1 MTNRSDTISRTQL
14 TALAFV
20 GLLSPTV
27 RRIPGQL
34 SLEAGRACWVSV
46 LFAAVPLVIMALLYA
61 ALRKRAGSLGGEEL
75 VLGALGAGAGRFVLG
90 ATGLWLI
97 FYCSYHLCTGA
108 DRFIST
114 IFPNMRPVFLILVM
128 LAMCLIAALGEVR
141 ALARSAMLFRPVLL
155 LVLIVL
161 AVFALPDVDFS
172 ELTPPFE
179 NGAVPAFRGVLQLM
193 NIASITFYLSF
204 LEDHTQ
210 ESFSAGRFI
219 TWALTYV
226 MILLFLCI
234 AVPGLLGLE
243 LTQNLAHP
251 FFTIIRELTLFSSV
265 ERLEAIIIGLW
276 VFPDF
281 ILTSV
286 LLKIASK
293 LLARALGLSAPK
305 AEGERFF
312 SLRGSRWLVW
322 LCWALA
328 GAGTL
333 VIGGNSFRIMH
344 LSKDLFPAL
353 NFTFS
358 LALLPLCFFIWYV
371 KSCRTSK

>member
-1 MTNRSDTISRTQL
+1 MTNRSDTVTRTQL

-46 LFAAVPLVIMALLYA
+46 LFAAVPLAVMVLLYA
-61 ALRKRAGSLGGEEL
+61 ALRRRAGTLGGEEL
-75 VLGALGAGAGRFVLG
+75 VLGALGGGFGRAVL
-90 ATGLWLI
+90 AVTGLWLL
-97 FYCSYHLCTGA
+97 FYCSYHLCAGA
-108 DRFIST
+108 DRFIAT
-114 IFPNMRPVFLILVM
+114 IFPNTRPAFLILVM

-179 NGAVPAFRGVLQLM
+179 NGAAPAFRGVLQLM
-193 NIASITFYLSF
+193 NIASITFYLIF
-204 LEDHTQ
+204 LEDHTD
-210 ESFSAGRFI
+210 ERFSAGRFL
-219 TWALTYV
+219 TWALTYII
-226 MILLFLCI
+226 ILLFLCV

-251 FFTIIRELTLFSSV
+251 FFTIIRELTLFNAV
-265 ERLEAIIIGLW
+265 ERIEAVIIGLW

-281 ILTSV
+281 ILISV

-293 LLARALGLSAPK
+293 LLSRAFGLPVPK

-312 SLRGSRWLVW
+312 SMRGSRWLVW
-322 LCWALA
+322 LCCALA
-328 GAGTL
+328 GAGTFL
-333 VIGGNSFRIMH
+333 IDGNSFRLMWF
-344 LSKDLFPAL
+344 SEKLFPAL
-353 NFTFS
+353 NFAFA
-358 LALLPLCFFIWYV
+358 LVLLPLCFLIWYI
-371 KSCRTSK
+371 KNRRASK